1 MELPDVSNILSGIK
15 KTDLW
20 QILTGLPALFT
31 SKGFDLDKLEMT
43 ILLSPGRADDEITL
57 RVYYA
62 KGLIF
67 SKAINLY
74 D

>member
-1 MELPDVSNILSGIK
+1 MELHDVNDILSSIKKSDLWKILSG
-15 KTDLW
+15 LP
-20 QILTGLPALFT
+20 GLFN